1 MSGIGQLALYVHIP
15 FCETKCPYCDFNTYA
30 GIDGLIPSY
39 VGALCREIIDWGNA
53 LNHPE
58 VKSVFF
64 GGGTPSYLPSE
75 EINLIMRSV
84 ESAFGVV
91 PMAEITLE
99 ANPGDL
105 TPSKLEAYLESGIN
119 RVSIGVQSLSDR
131 LLGLLGRRHS
141 ALEAVNAYRM
151 SLASGFENISIDLMY
166 GLPHQSLHEW
176 EETLKDAVGLNP
188 YHISM
193 YCLTLE
199 EGTPMERHVKSGQ
212 LPNPD
217 SDLAADMYLNGQDR
231 LGRLGYRHYEIS
243 NWALPGFESSHNM
256 TYWCNQPYLGVGP
269 GAHSYLS
276 GFRFFN
282 IKSPREYLQR
292 FSIDGLSRPRCQV
305 EINAETIGSMEV
317 VEEVEK
323 VDRSLEMAETLMMGL
338 RLDTGVDD
346 EEFIR
351 RFGVT
356 PSQVYESTIKDLT
369 SVGLIE
375 IIDGST
381 RLTSRGRMLG
391 NEVFGRVLSERIKCS
406 NIS

>member
-1 MSGIGQLALYVHIP
+1 MSSIGQLALYVHIP
-15 FCETKCPYCDFNTYA
+15 FCETKCSYCDFNTYA
-30 GIDGLIPSY
+30 GIEGLMPSY

-53 LNHPE
+53 LGHPE

-75 EINLIMRSV
+75 EISLIMRSIG
-84 ESAFGVV
+84 SAFGVA

-99 ANPGDL
+99 SNPGDL
-105 TPSKLEAYLESGIN
+105 TAAKLETYLKCGIN

-141 ALEAVNAYRM
+141 ASEAVNAYRM
-151 SLASGFENISIDLMY
+151 SVDSGFANVSIDLMY
-166 GLPHQSLHEW
+166 GLPYQTLKDW
-176 EETLKDAVGLNP
+176 EETLKDAVDLNP
-188 YHISM
+188 SHISM

-199 EGTPMERHVKSGQ
+199 KGTPMDRHVKSGQ
-212 LPNPD
+212 LPEPD
-217 SDLAADMYLNGQDR
+217 SDLAADMYLSAQNR
-231 LGRLGYRHYEIS
+231 LGGLGYHHYEIS

-292 FSIDGLSRPRCQV
+292 FPVDGALRPRCKM
-305 EINAETIGSMEV
+305 EINAETIGSMVV
-317 VEEVEK
+317 VEEVE
-323 VDRSLEMAETLMMGL
+323 VIDRSLEMAETLMMGL
-338 RLDTGVDD
+338 RLDTGVED

-356 PSQVYESTIKDLT
+356 PSQVYDSTINELT
-369 SVGLIE
+369 CIGLLE
-375 IIDGST
+375 IVDGST
-381 RLTSRGRMLG
+381 RLTPRGQMLG
-391 NEVFGRVLSERIKCS
+391 NEVFERVLSERI
-406 NIS
+406 